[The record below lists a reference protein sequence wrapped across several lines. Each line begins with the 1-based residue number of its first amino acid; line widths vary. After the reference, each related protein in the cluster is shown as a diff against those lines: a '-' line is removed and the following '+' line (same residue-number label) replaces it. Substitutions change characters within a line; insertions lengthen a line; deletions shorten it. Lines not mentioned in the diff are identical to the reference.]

1 MDTDQLNHKAGFVN
15 ILGNPNVGKSTLM
28 NNLVGEKLAIIT
40 SKAQTTRHRIMG
52 IVNSEDFQI
61 VYSDTPGII
70 SPSYKLQEYMMKH
83 VVTAIDDADIILFV
97 TDVKEDFAK
106 NENFVNK
113 LEKAKVPVITLI
125 NKIDLSDQD
134 RVKEL
139 VAHWEKLLPNSE
151 IIATSAKKGIN
162 LDRVFT
168 EIVDQLPYA
177 PPYFPKDQLTDRT
190 ERFFVSEIIR
200 EKILINY
207 RQEIP
212 YVVEVQV
219 DSFKEGDSIT
229 KISAIIYVMKK
240 SQKNII
246 IGKGGEALKK
256 VGTEARLDIEAFLEK
271 KVYLSLLVKV
281 NKDWKYRERSLKQ
294 FGYDR

>member
-1 MDTDQLNHKAGFVN
+1 LDTDQLNHKAGFVN